1 MEHLKDMKS
10 IPINIVADMLGKSQ
24 QFVRIGLQQQRLP
37 IGSAVKMSSEW
48 TYHISY
54 ELLKNYIGKEQIEK
68 YEEQMKI
75 LRQ

>member
-24 QFVRIGLQQQRLP
+24 QFVRIGLQQQRFP